1 MDFLPDQVKHGGFSD
16 YYLIKISEVAMV
28 GDQNM
33 GFGVELNIQN
43 ILPGTYK
50 IDVLISSLKQNYKDM
65 KTELSINIS

>member
-1 MDFLPDQVKHGGFSD
+1 
-16 YYLIKISEVAMV
+16 MV